1 MQIFTKIIVTEATKK
16 SKPAKSKSPTEIIAY
31 SLSDCEN
38 DSSNDSITSN
48 DPDWSRT
55 PLYKKT
61 SGTSR
66 LRTVVF

>member
-1 MQIFTKIIVTEATKK
+1 MIPEIIVTEATKK
-16 SKPAKSKSPTEIIAY
+16 SKPSKSPTEIIAY

-38 DSSNDSITSN
+38 DSSSDDDSITSN